1 MLQQTKESTAFLA
14 FSARAAS
21 ISDNQDNLSLTGLM
35 YSNIIQQLIPEKSD
49 LLHNRRAK
57 SWRVLPATSTPV
69 NLSFPTLLIPSGSMQ
84 LPPREDE
91 HRDQLLDYP
100 LLSATTRPIDNRL
113 GDSPKTVLLWP
124 LDRLISRE
132 ILDFQ
137 SLEARIV

>member
-1 MLQQTKESTAFLA
+1 MAGVASDQYTSQFIFPHIANTIGKHATA
-14 FSARAAS
+14 
-21 ISDNQDNLSLTGLM
+21 
-35 YSNIIQQLIPEKSD
+35 
-49 LLHNRRAK
+49 
-57 SWRVLPATSTPV
+57 
-69 NLSFPTLLIPSGSMQ
+69 
-84 LPPREDE
+84 PREDE